1 MGNKNSIVLAA
12 IALIAIFA
20 FKYMQK
26 QMVPY
31 VSYSEAVSKGEYV
44 QIIGK
49 IDRVKGLTADKD
61 GLRFTIVDRNSSIS
75 VMYKGESPKNID
87 IAEKIVAIGV
97 YDKNTRMFIADTI
110 LTKCPSKY
118 EKRTVN

>member
-1 MGNKNSIVLAA
+1 MGSKNSIVLAA

-31 VSYSEAVSKGEYV
+31 VSYAEAMSKAEYV

-49 IDRVKGLTADKD
+49 IDRVKGITAGKD
-61 GLRFTIVDRNSSIS
+61 GLRFTLVDKNSSID
-75 VMYKGESPKNID
+75 VKYDGESPKNID
-87 IAEKIVAIGV
+87 SAERIVAIGI
-97 YDKNTRMFIADTI
+97 YDKNARMFIADSI

-118 EKRTVN
+118 QNRAVN

>member
-1 MGNKNSIVLAA
+1 MANKNSIILAA

-31 VSYSEAVSKGEYV
+31 VSYAEAMSKGEYV

-49 IDRVKGLTADKD
+49 IDREKGVTAGKD
-61 GLRFTIVDRNSSIS
+61 GLRFILVDKNSSIN
-75 VMYKGESPKNID
+75 VRYDGESPKNID
-87 IAEKIVAIGV
+87 TAERIVAIGI
-97 YDKNTRMFIADTI
+97 YDNNARVFIADSI
-110 LTKCPSKY
+110 LTKCPS
-118 EKRTVN
+118 